1 MVVAEP
7 PTKPTT
13 PASSGRGVK
22 LGVGLALALLVG
34 LATVYIRAYT
44 SPYLHGPDD
53 VEEALGVPL
62 LASLSRR

>member
-1 MVVAEP
+1 M
-7 PTKPTT
+7 
-13 PASSGRGVK
+13 K
-22 LGVGLALALLVG
+22 LVVGLALALLVG